1 MTWKSASKEELR
13 SELVKRIGEGAMSLS
28 DLCWEYG
35 ISRPTAYRWLARHRA
50 GRGKRLKDR
59 SHHPRHVAGRPAA
72 SWLQRLRRLRVRRKT
87 WGARKLRVILG
98 ERFGE
103 GGLPSVSAISRWLKQ
118 WGLAK
123 GRKRRKPGPLILR
136 EGLTKP
142 KCCHEVWT
150 VDFKGW
156 YRTGDG
162 SRVDPLTVRDL
173 YSRYGIRIGLLAD
186 QTVNTARKE
195 FARIFRKHGLP
206 RRIRCDNGTPFGG
219 GGPTGLTRLSAWWI
233 KLGIG
238 VEFITPG
245 KPGENGSHEQFHKI
259 YKAEVAN
266 EPDWDLARQQ
276 RRSTAWLADY
286 NRNRPHESLDQQRP
300 ASWYQ
305 KSQIHLPRKVASWSY
320 RQGWPRC
327 WVKGNGEISWQGIRR
342 FVGEAF
348 VRDYVGLKPLRRGIW
363 KVYFG
368 PILIGELHEN
378 EKGAIRLA
386 QYRHAK

>member
-1 MTWKSASKEELR
+1 
-13 SELVKRIGEGAMSLS
+13 VKRIGAGAKSLS
-28 DLCWEYG
+28 DLCLEYG
-35 ISRPTAYRWLARHRA
+35 ISRPTAYRWLARYRE

-59 SHHPRHVAGRPAA
+59 SHRPRRVAGRPA
-72 SWLQRLRRLRVRRKT
+72 SPWLQRLRRLRLRRET

-103 GGLPSVSAISRWLKQ
+103 VGLPSVSAMSRWLKQ
-118 WGLAK
+118 WGLAQ

-136 EGLTKP
+136 AGLTKP

-186 QTVNTARKE
+186 QTVSTARKE
-195 FARIFRKHGLP
+195 FGRIFRKHGLP
-206 RRIRCDNGTPFGG
+206 KRIRCDNGAPFGG

-259 YKAEVAN
+259 YKDEVAN
-266 EPDWDLARQQ
+266 EPDWDPVSQQ

-305 KSQIHLPRKVASWSY
+305 KSQIRLPRKVASWSY
-320 RQGWPRC
+320 RKGWPRC

-363 KVYFG
+363 NVYFG
-368 PILIGELHEN
+368 PILIGELHEK
-378 EKGAIRLA
+378 EKGSIRLA